1 MMQMTY
7 GQSIGSG
14 EKSADTLKR
23 VKRQMLGRRQRYLVF
38 PKSIFGEPA
47 WEMILELYVSNQE
60 DRILTVT
67 DLCRASFEAQST
79 ALRWIAILEQHEYLS
94 KRQDSCDGRRVFVH
108 ATSKLIEAVERIY
121 EARWEPWS
129 RDTDAETSM
138 VGTLQMFYSGIG
150 FVEAGSVVSGT
161 KLIGALTDVRQMQIG
176 RKKRYAIFPRSFLGE
191 PAWEMLL
198 EAYVSKM
205 AGDALAVTDLCVAS
219 GQPQSTA
226 LRWITILE
234 QHEYLTRSQ
243 DPSDR
248 RRTLVHA
255 TEKALESIERLF
267 AIHNSENRIPTA
279 SSFPNFMD

>member
-1 MMQMTY
+1 MTQMTY
-7 GQSIGSG
+7 GQGIRSG
-14 EKSADTLKR
+14 KKNADTLNR
-23 VKRQMLGRRQRYLVF
+23 VKRQMLGRQQRYLIF
-38 PKSIFGEPA
+38 PKSLFGEPA
-47 WEMILELYVSNQE
+47 WDMILELYVSNQE

-94 KRQDSCDGRRVFVH
+94 KSQDSCDGRRVFVH

-129 RDTDAETSM
+129 RDTDADASM

-150 FVEAGSVVSGT
+150 FVEAGSVVPGT
-161 KLIGALTDVRQMQIG
+161 KSIGALTGVRQMQIG
-176 RKKRYAIFPRSFLGE
+176 RKKRYAIFPSSFLGE

-198 EAYVSKM
+198 EAYVSKTE
-205 AGDALAVTDLCVAS
+205 GDALAVTDLCVAS

-226 LRWITILE
+226 LRWIAILE

-243 DPSDR
+243 DPYDK

-267 AIHNSENRIPTA
+267 VIHNAENRISTA
-279 SSFPNFMD
+279 SAF